1 MDTEIQEWYCEVC
14 KKYSLKRE
22 DKHLLTRIHEINQ
35 ARLDRKKAYEDYMMR
50 RYYIL
55 MENTGVRPF
64 SKYLERS
71 ALVYRII
78 KKDFELFYKDE
89 HKYIHYDTDSDSD
102 SDSDS
107 NTDSED
113 EIHKNNQARLDR
125 KNAYEDY
132 VKCRYDVLME
142 NENDEYMGLS
152 KRLKKSARVYRLIKK
167 EFNRN
172 YKVTE

>member
-1 MDTEIQEWYCEVC
+1 MDTEIQQWYCEVC
-14 KKYSLKRE
+14 KKYSLKRK
-22 DKHLLTRIHEINQ
+22 DKHLLTRIHKINK
-35 ARLDRKKAYEDYMMR
+35 ARLDRKEAYEDYMMR

-55 MENTGVRPF
+55 MENTGFRPF

-89 HKYIHYDTDSDSD
+89 HKYIHYNTDSDSD

-107 NTDSED
+107 DTDYED

-132 VKCRYDVLME
+132 VKR
-142 NENDEYMGLS
+142 
-152 KRLKKSARVYRLIKK
+152 R
-167 EFNRN
+167 
-172 YKVTE
+172 

>member
-1 MDTEIQEWYCEVC
+1 MDTEIQQWYCEVC
-14 KKYSLKRE
+14 KKYSLKRK
-22 DKHLLTRIHEINQ
+22 DKHLLTRIHKINK
-35 ARLDRKKAYEDYMMR
+35 ARLDRKEAYEDYMMR

-55 MENTGVRPF
+55 MENTGFRPF

-89 HKYIHYDTDSDSD
+89 HKYIHYNTDSDSD

-107 NTDSED
+107 DTD
-113 EIHKNNQARLDR
+113 
-125 KNAYEDY
+125 YEDY
-132 VKCRYDVLME
+132 VKRRYVVLM
-142 NENDEYMGLS
+142 ENDEYMCLS
-152 KRLKKSARVYRLIKK
+152 KHLKKSARVYSLIKK

>member
-1 MDTEIQEWYCEVC
+1 MLLVAKNNCFWLLYNLIIYMDTEIQEWYCKVC

-35 ARLDRKKAYEDYMMR
+35 ARLDRMEAYEDYMMR

-78 KKDFELFYKDE
+78 KK
-89 HKYIHYDTDSDSD
+89 
-102 SDSDS
+102 
-107 NTDSED
+107 
-113 EIHKNNQARLDR
+113 
-125 KNAYEDY
+125 
-132 VKCRYDVLME
+132 
-142 NENDEYMGLS
+142 
-152 KRLKKSARVYRLIKK
+152 

-172 YKVTE
+172 YKVTD

>member
-1 MDTEIQEWYCEVC
+1 MDTEKQQWYCEVC
-14 KKYSLKRE
+14 KKYSLKGK
-22 DKHLLTRIHEINQ
+22 DKHLTRIHKINK
-35 ARLDRKKAYEDYMMR
+35 ARLDRKEAYEDYMMR

-71 ALVYRII
+71 ARVYRII

-102 SDSDS
+102 SDDED
-107 NTDSED
+107 TDYED

-132 VKCRYDVLME
+132 VKRRYVVLME
-142 NENDEYMGLS
+142 NENDEYMCLS
-152 KRLKKSARVYRLIKK
+152 KHLKKSARVYRLIKK

>member
-1 MDTEIQEWYCEVC
+1 MDTEIQQWYCEVC
-14 KKYSLKRE
+14 KKYSLKRK
-22 DKHLLTRIHEINQ
+22 DKHLTRIHEINQ
-35 ARLDRKKAYEDYMMR
+35 ARLDRKETYEEYMMR

-89 HKYIHYDTDSDSD
+89 HNYIHYDTDSDSD

-107 NTDSED
+107 DTDSDSDSDDED
-113 EIHKNNQARLDR
+113 TE
-125 KNAYEDY
+125 YEDY
-132 VKCRYDVLME
+132 VKRRYVVLME
-142 NENDEYMGLS
+142 NENDEYMCLS
-152 KRLKKSARVYRLIKK
+152 KHLKKVRESID
-167 EFNRN
+167 
-172 YKVTE
+172 

>member
-1 MDTEIQEWYCEVC
+1 MDEIQEWYCEVC
-14 KKYSLKRE
+14 KKYSLKRK
-22 DKHLLTRIHEINQ
+22 DKHLLTEIHKINQ
-35 ARLDRKKAYEDYMMR
+35 ARLDRKEAYEDYMIL

-55 MENTGVRPF
+55 MENTGLRPF

-71 ALVYRII
+71 ARVYRII
-78 KKDFELFYKDE
+78 KKDFKLFYEDE

-107 NTDSED
+107 DTDSDDED
-113 EIHKNNQARLDR
+113 TE
-125 KNAYEDY
+125 YEDY
-132 VKCRYDVLME
+132 VKRRYDVLMK
-142 NENDEYMGLS
+142 NENDEYMCLS
-152 KRLKKSARVYRLIKK
+152 KHLKKSARVYRLIKK